1 MNLFFETKKMPVRFA
16 LIAMICLSLFAVL
29 PVGSAKADLRV
40 CNQTDNPVAIAIGF
54 KAENGWQ
61 SEGWWIAEKE
71 ACALVFNGPL
81 NEQPSQYFYLHAVDD
96 VSGGVWGGRIYMC
109 TRDKAF
115 TIFGEK
121 DCLARGYE
129 RTGFMEVDTENNTD
143 WTVQLTETD
152 LQPLETQ

>member
-1 MNLFFETKKMPVRFA
+1 MFFEPKTISVRFA
-16 LIAMICLSLFAVL
+16 ALAMTCLSLFAAL
-29 PVGSAKADLRV
+29 PVSTAKADLRV
-40 CNQTDNPVAIAIGF
+40 CNQTDNTVAIAIGF

-61 SEGWWIAEKE
+61 SEGWWITEKDS
-71 ACALVFNGPL
+71 CALVLDGPL
-81 NEQPSQYFYLHAVDD
+81 NKQPSQYFYLHAVDD
-96 VSGGVWGGRIYMC
+96 VNGGVWGGRIFMC